1 MASLKCS
8 SKATKK
14 NKNFPEN
21 LLTNAQKCAIIK
33 SQKDKDSPK
42 NQKGYDT
49 MANKVTKMDKFN
61 ALLALDEVQANS
73 ALVDFIKHEM
83 ELLANKNA
91 KRSDKPT
98 AAQKENAEIADE
110 VPNVMESGKKYRLSE
125 IKALIPKLA
134 SASGTQ
140 RIAAICRKLED
151 SGVLVKTVD
160 KRVIYYS
167 LAD

>member
-1 MASLKCS
+1 
-8 SKATKK
+8 
-14 NKNFPEN
+14 
-21 LLTNAQKCAIIK
+21 
-33 SQKDKDSPK
+33 
-42 NQKGYDT
+42 
-49 MANKVTKMDKFN
+49 MANKTTKMDNFN
-61 ALLALDEVQANS
+61 ALLALAEVQANP
-73 ALVDFIKHEM
+73 ALVNFVKHEM

-98 AAQKENAEIADE
+98 ASQKENAEIAE
-110 VPNVMESGKKYRLSE
+110 LVPNVMESGKLYRLSE

-140 RIAAICRKLED
+140 RIAAICRKLEE